1 MRDVA
6 YEELEAAVREVLL
19 PLIPTRNPL
28 TPIPSPSPSPHL
40 TKAWTAYYREHS
52 PLEYEALVKLPEQ
65 QRSIYYMLFGFIAT
79 KGAQNHHPQP

>member
-1 MRDVA
+1 MALRLQAKRMYMRHVD
-6 YEELEAAVREVLL
+6 AAFK
-19 PLIPTRNPL
+19 PFAQ
-28 TPIPSPSPSPHL
+28 
-40 TKAWTAYYREHS
+40 AWTAYYREHN

>member
-1 MRDVA
+1 M
-6 YEELEAAVREVLL
+6 VRVRLGWFRVRVRV
-19 PLIPTRNPL
+19 PYPSPS
-28 TPIPSPSPSPHL
+28 PIPIPIPSPSPHL
-40 TKAWTAYYREHS
+40 TKAWTAYYREHN